1 MDSQGWWG
9 ILLQGTI
16 ASGFGGAVAAVTA
29 WAVVTVTHR
38 HEHRF
43 ALRME
48 ARKHAV
54 EMFHLA
60 GEFLM
65 ALEKAQSDTAA
76 ELPTTQSRE
85 WLVRATSLEIAMYSV
100 EGPIGPSISQDI
112 GDLRRAVDAL
122 MPDGEA
128 RSDAIDA
135 AKKCARRLIND
146 LADWLM
152 DGRHRSTS
160 DEAQPPAV
168 PPGSDRSLNLGTAAA
183 EGEES

>member
-54 EMFHLA
+54 EMFHMV
-60 GEFLM
+60 GEFLL
-65 ALEKAQSDTAA
+65 ALEKAQSDAA
-76 ELPTTQSRE
+76 VELPTTQSRE

-100 EGPIGPSISQDI
+100 EGSIGPSISQDI

-122 MPDGEA
+122 APDGEA
-128 RSDAIDA
+128 RRDTIDA
-135 AKKCARRLIND
+135 AKKCARTLIDD

-152 DGRHRSTS
+152 DGRHRSTT
-160 DEAQPPAV
+160 DEAQAPAV
-168 PPGSDRSLNLGTAAA
+168 APGSDRRRNVGTAVA

>member
-1 MDSQGWWG
+1 
-9 ILLQGTI
+9 
-16 ASGFGGAVAAVTA
+16 VTA

-54 EMFHLA
+54 EMFHMV
-60 GEFLM
+60 GEFLL
-65 ALEKAQSDTAA
+65 ALEKAQSDAAA

-85 WLVRATSLEIAMYSV
+85 WLVCATSLEIAMYSV

-112 GDLRRAVDAL
+112 GDLRRAVEAL
-122 MPDGEA
+122 APDGEA
-128 RSDAIDA
+128 RRVTIEA
-135 AKKCARRLIND
+135 AKIRARKLIDD

-160 DEAQPPAV
+160 NEAQPPAV
-168 PPGSDRSLNLGTAAA
+168 PPRSDRSLDLGTAAA

>member
-54 EMFHLA
+54 EMFHMV
-60 GEFLM
+60 GELRL
-65 ALEKAQSDTAA
+65 ALEKAHSDAAA

-112 GDLRRAVDAL
+112 GDLRRAVEAL
-122 MPDGEA
+122 EPDGEVRRA
-128 RSDAIDA
+128 TIEA
-135 AKKCARRLIND
+135 AKICARRLTDD

-160 DEAQPPAV
+160 NEAQSPAV
-168 PPGSDRSLNLGTAAA
+168 PPGPDRSLNVGTAMA